1 MSQKEYLNEE
11 EIINK
16 FQEYYNE
23 AISKNLFEENI
34 NPDICYQNLQLK
46 LLQTTQEFAKSF
58 ELDLENAPNL
68 KRKLVV
74 SIKKIIRK
82 STRFMLK
89 PYADQML
96 KYQERNGELSGQIV
110 RFLSFLVTK
119 NSEMQII
126 SDNNLK
132 RIESQEVEIKNQK
145 NQIWR
150 HEEAIYKLTN
160 EYNNTASLV
169 LELSDKLKHN
179 GEKKFTSYSQAGE
192 DKIIEFLL
200 SYGKDKIEEFTYLD
214 IGCNHYMDINN
225 TYKFYEMGM
234 HGVLIDANPDFIAL
248 AEKNRP
254 RDICVNAG
262 IGKCNDDSLKF
273 YVLNVLDLSSF
284 NLDAINAAIK
294 ETPWLKVEKEI
305 DVPVFTIN
313 YIIEEYFNGTPELI
327 SLDIE
332 GDELSVLQAM
342 DLKSYCPKIFIIETI
357 TYKANI
363 SLNNKRNEIVEFMEE
378 CGYREY
384 AFTGV
389 NSIFINMNMFSED
402 KSLMVQ

>member
-1 MSQKEYLNEE
+1 MKQKEYLNEE

-16 FQEYYNE
+16 LREYYNE

-34 NPDICYQNLQLK
+34 SADINFQNLQLK

-58 ELDLENAPNL
+58 DVELENAPNI
-68 KRKLVV
+68 KRKLIVF
-74 SIKKIIRK
+74 IKKIIRK

-96 KYQERNGELSGQIV
+96 RYQERNGELSGEIIKFIIYLI
-110 RFLSFLVTK
+110 RK
-119 NSEMQII
+119 NTELQNTSE
-126 SDNNLK
+126 NNQK
-132 RIESQEVEIKNQK
+132 RIESQEVELKNQMDK
-145 NQIWR
+145 IWQ

-160 EYNNTASLV
+160 EYNSTASLV
-169 LELSDKLKHN
+169 LELSGKLRQN
-179 GEKKFTSYSQAGE
+179 VQKKFTSYSQAGE

-200 SYGKDKIEEFTYLD
+200 SYGKDNIEEFTYLD

-234 HGVLIDANPDFIAL
+234 KGVLIDANPDFIAL

-284 NLDAINAAIK
+284 NLDVINAAIK
-294 ETPWLKVEKEI
+294 ETPWLKIEKVI

-313 YIIEEYFNGTPELI
+313 HMIEKYFNRTPEII

-332 GDELSVLQAM
+332 GDELNVLQAM
-342 DLKSYCPKIFIIETI
+342 DFKSYCPKIFIIETI

-363 SLNNKRNEIVEFMEE
+363 SLNNKRNEIVKFMEE
-378 CGYREY
+378 NGYREY

-389 NSIFINMNMFSED
+389 NSIFINMNLYSED
-402 KSLMVQ
+402 KI

>member
-1 MSQKEYLNEE
+1 MKQKEYLNEE

-16 FQEYYNE
+16 LQEYYNE

-34 NPDICYQNLQLK
+34 SADIKYQNLQLK
-46 LLQTTQEFAKSF
+46 LLQTTQEFAKTF
-58 ELDLENAPNL
+58 ELELENTPNI
-68 KRKLVV
+68 KRKLIVY
-74 SIKKIIRK
+74 IKKIIRK

-96 KYQERNGELSGQIV
+96 KYQERNGELSGEIV
-110 RFLSFLVTK
+110 KFISFLIRK
-119 NSEMQII
+119 NSEIQIM
-126 SDNNLK
+126 SENNQK
-132 RIESQEVEIKNQK
+132 RIESQEIVMKNQK
-145 NQIWR
+145 DQIWR

-160 EYNNTASLV
+160 EYNSTASLV
-169 LELSDKLKHN
+169 LELSGKLNNN
-179 GEKKFTSYSQAGE
+179 GQKKFTSYSQAGE

-200 SYGKDKIEEFTYLD
+200 SYGKDKVEEFTYLD

-254 RDICVNAG
+254 RDICINAG

-284 NLDAINAAIK
+284 NLDVINAAIK

-305 DVPVFTIN
+305 DVPVFTID
-313 YIIEEYFNGTPELI
+313 YIIEKYFNGTPEVI

-342 DLKSYCPKIFIIETI
+342 DLKSYSPKIFIIETI

-389 NSIFINMNMFSED
+389 NSIFININLYSED
-402 KSLMVQ
+402 KSQME